1 MKTEDMILADEFCV
15 HHHIDLTFLY
25 SLRESGLIE
34 IIQREEKVFIPIEQ
48 LSYLEKLVRFY
59 TEMDI
64 NLQGIEAINHLLHR
78 INEMQQQITML
89 TNKLNI
95 YDKE

>member
-34 IIQREEKVFIPIEQ
+34 IIQREEKIFIPIEQ

-78 INEMQQQITML
+78 INEMQQQITLL
-89 TNKLNI
+89 TNKLRI
-95 YDKE
+95 YEVE

>member
-1 MKTEDMILADEFCV
+1 MKTEDMILAEEFCV

-25 SLRESGLIE
+25 SLHESGLIE
-34 IIQREEKVFIPIEQ
+34 IIQREEKIFIPNEQ

-78 INEMQQQITML
+78 INEMQQQITLL
-89 TNKLNI
+89 TNKLRI
-95 YDKE
+95 YEVE

>member
-48 LSYLEKLVRFY
+48 LGYLEKLVRFY